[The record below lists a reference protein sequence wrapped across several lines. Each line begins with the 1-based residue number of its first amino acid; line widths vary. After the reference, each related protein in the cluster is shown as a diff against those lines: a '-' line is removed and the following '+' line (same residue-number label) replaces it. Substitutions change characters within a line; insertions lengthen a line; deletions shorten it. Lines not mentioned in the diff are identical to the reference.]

1 MIFSHCA
8 MPNDKLYLVTF
19 IIIVIMYND
28 GKKWRV
34 TLICNFVDSKKNT
47 PAKSKS
53 RTFCVC
59 QLMNRSLFVGLKKS
73 KA

>member
-19 IIIVIMYND
+19 IIVIMYND

-34 TLICNFVDSKKNT
+34 TLICNFVVDSKK
-47 PAKSKS
+47 
-53 RTFCVC
+53 
-59 QLMNRSLFVGLKKS
+59 
-73 KA
+73 